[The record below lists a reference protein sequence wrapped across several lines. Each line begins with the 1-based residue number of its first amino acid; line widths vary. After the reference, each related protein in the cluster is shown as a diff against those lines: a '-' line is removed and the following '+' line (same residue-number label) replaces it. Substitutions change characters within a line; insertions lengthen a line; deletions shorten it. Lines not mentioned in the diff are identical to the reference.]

1 MVLSTC
7 LFQLLEAK
15 THFLR
20 SQAFGNV
27 SKRAFSKKF
36 RFEMRRIEPKRADS
50 FEEHLQMQKRF

>member
-7 LFQLLEAK
+7 LFRLLEAK

-27 SKRAFSKKF
+27 SKRAFSKKI
-36 RFEMRRIEPKRADS
+36 RFEMHRIEPKRADK
-50 FEEHLQMQKRF
+50 FKELLQVQKHF